1 MAHSYDFHKFS
12 KFSYAVLS
20 GIGMEYQTSHM
31 LLLRRELFT
40 NKQDRETLDS
50 CAKLIIHNYR
60 ALSLSDSCLVRL
72 RLPVVPIPSTSSC
85 FNKI

>member
-60 ALSLSDSCLVRL
+60 ALSLNDCCRTVTPACGGHSFHTIL
-72 RLPVVPIPSTSSC
+72 
-85 FNKI
+85 F

>member
-40 NKQDRETLDS
+40 NK
-50 CAKLIIHNYR
+50 
-60 ALSLSDSCLVRL
+60 LSTEK
-72 RLPVVPIPSTSSC
+72 P
-85 FNKI
+85 